1 MAKQNGSTP
10 DDAQTSVLEAPV
22 QPAPK
27 KPQPVQLRAPHD
39 FSITV
44 TALEHRAEEIAKLA
58 KKASEEGYAREA
70 KAIQADADAITYSI
84 LPLFRDQLPLPL
96 VSEEDLER
104 DIAAAI
110 RTGVFRAF
118 DGLDNPKTM
127 PTVAGIQRRRD
138 DLIKVLAD
146 RITTFA
152 IVVADEAFKQGL
164 AAREQSPQR
173 IAQRS
178 VTDLRVS

>member
-58 KKASEEGYAREA
+58 KKASEE
-70 KAIQADADAITYSI
+70 
-84 LPLFRDQLPLPL
+84 
-96 VSEEDLER
+96 DLER

-138 DLIKVLAD
+138 VLIKVLAD